1 MRLVSILIFLFS
13 SIVFAKKGEIVF
25 PSAVEVSPR
34 EQISLYDLVETKS
47 VSEEQLDDLKSKA
60 IEINDDRIV
69 RRNDLVRLTK
79 GTASYLLIPAEMKIL
94 KSKQNVS
101 RMELERKI
109 KNKLLANCAQCD
121 FQVRINSVP
130 NHIPSDWALD
140 LNVDLGKKS
149 VLIPIFSES
158 QPNEKGWVAAEVVKY
173 AMVPVLNQS
182 IKVGDLLNEN
192 MLVLEK
198 RQISPYADT
207 VTDLKT
213 LVGMQATRFLTAG
226 QTISVKDR
234 KKEMILKKGQIVK
247 ARVGK
252 TDYEVSIMAM
262 AEEAGAVGDVIK
274 VKNIDSQKLFA
285 AKVVDRGL
293 VEIE

>member
-1 MRLVSILIFLFS
+1 MKLVSILLVLFS
-13 SIVFAKKGEIVF
+13 SAAFAKKGEIVF

-47 VSEEQLDDLKSKA
+47 VSEEQLDELKSKV

-69 RRNDLVRLTK
+69 TRKDLVRLTK
-79 GTASYLLIPAEMKIL
+79 GTASYLLIPAEVKIL

-109 KNKLLANCAQCD
+109 KNKLLSNCAQCD

-226 QTISVKDR
+226 QTISVKDL

-252 TDYEVSIMAM
+252 QDYEVSIMAM